1 MAFIL
6 CLLAL
11 LICSSE
17 FTYQMSNAEERTLLT
32 LIRNRKASVSA
43 TSVKC
48 RKYLIY
54 RLCMLPSS
62 TRIKAINCMGN
73 GTLAA
78 STYKIGQAIQW
89 CVHHHIDY
97 HDTEKINEGPFNSHI
112 GEAVDKLCSKTQVEV
127 RKKTN
132 YMRAIGPEAS
142 LVMDCVFIK
151 AVIPDD
157 RYVVMQLVPK
167 CLQDT

>member
-1 MAFIL
+1 MTVTIFL
-6 CLLAL
+6 VAL
-11 LICSSE
+11 LLCFSE
-17 FTYQMSNAEERTLLT
+17 FTYQTSNNDEKTLLT

-43 TSVKC
+43 TSIRC
-48 RKYLIY
+48 RKYLTY
-54 RLCMLPSS
+54 RLCILPPP
-62 TRIKAINCMGN
+62 TRIKAISCIEN
-73 GTLAA
+73 GTSDV

-97 HDTEKINEGPFNSHI
+97 HDTEKINKGPFKSHI
-112 GEAVDKLCSKTQVEV
+112 GEAVDKLCSKTQVQV

-142 LVMDCVFIK
+142 LVMDCIVTK
-151 AVIPDD
+151 GVIPDD
-157 RYVVMQLVPK
+157 RYVVMQLEPK